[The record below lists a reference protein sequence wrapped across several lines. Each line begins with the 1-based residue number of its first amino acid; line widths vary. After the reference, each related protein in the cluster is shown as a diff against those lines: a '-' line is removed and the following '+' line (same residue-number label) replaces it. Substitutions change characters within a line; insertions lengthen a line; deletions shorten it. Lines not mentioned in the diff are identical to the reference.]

1 MQFLECHDPQ
11 KYRKK
16 IKGFHMAFNIRD
28 KDFRINEESKYQ
40 YKNRISAEEIRKQAE
55 ELKKQ
60 RLQLRM
66 EKEKLE
72 KEKYIKDREALRK
85 IHE

>member
-1 MQFLECHDPQ
+1 
-11 KYRKK
+11 
-16 IKGFHMAFNIRD
+16 MAFNIRD

-60 RLQLRM
+60 RL
-66 EKEKLE
+66 
-72 KEKYIKDREALRK
+72 
-85 IHE
+85 